1 MQRRFIEMKLNP
13 FTIARRGGT
22 FRSAV
27 GLSVLLHTAVI
38 LAVLAS
44 AASTAPRLLAG
55 EGGGTIHVTLLSESP
70 AAEGKTAPVPAR
82 QAAIKPHREITMKP
96 VPATQAV
103 RDDSGLRQEKRV
115 ELASLI
121 VPDVISDASK
131 SGRSSEAGASS
142 RGSADAEGQGKSGEQ
157 GKPGSPGD
165 GRGEAVS
172 IAVPKYRENVQPNY
186 PEFARTKGYQ
196 GLVLLSAEVHA
207 DGHVGEVR
215 IRKSCGHSLLDRSA
229 LDAVRYWKFEPG
241 KRMGVPVNMWVDV
254 PVRFV
259 LND

>member
-1 MQRRFIEMKLNP
+1 MKLNP
-13 FTIARRGGT
+13 FAIANRGGA

-27 GLSVLLHTAVI
+27 GLSVLLHAAVI

-44 AASTAPRLLAG
+44 AASTAPRLLTG
-55 EGGGTIHVTLLSESP
+55 EGGGLIHVSLLSEPSAP
-70 AAEGKTAPVPAR
+70 EGKTAPAPAR
-82 QAAIKPHREITMKP
+82 QAPSKPLREIAMKP
-96 VPATQAV
+96 VPAMQAI
-103 RDDSGLRQEKRV
+103 RDDSALRQEKRV
-115 ELASLI
+115 ELASLS
-121 VPDVISDASK
+121 VPDFFSDASK
-131 SGRSSEAGASS
+131 SGHSAETGTSS
-142 RGSADAEGQGKSGEQ
+142 RGNSEAAGQGRSAGQ

-165 GRGEAVS
+165 GTGEAVS

-186 PEFARTKGYQ
+186 PEFARARGYQ

-259 LND
+259 LKD

>member
-1 MQRRFIEMKLNP
+1 MNLNP
-13 FTIARRGGT
+13 LTIANRGGT

-27 GLSVLLHTAVI
+27 GLSVLLHAVVI
-38 LAVLAS
+38 LAVLAT
-44 AASTAPRLLAG
+44 AASTAPRLLTG

-70 AAEGKTAPVPAR
+70 AAEGKTAPAPAR
-82 QAAIKPHREITMKP
+82 PAAIKPLRAITMKP
-96 VPATQAV
+96 VPAAQPM
-103 RDDSGLRQEKRV
+103 RDESDLRQERRV
-115 ELASLI
+115 ELASLS

-131 SGRSSEAGASS
+131 SGRSSETGTSS
-142 RGSADAEGQGKSGEQ
+142 RGNADADGQGKGGGQ

-165 GRGEAVS
+165 GKGEAVS
-172 IAVPKYRENVQPNY
+172 IAVPKYRENIQPDY
-186 PEFARTKGYQ
+186 PETARSRGYQ

-215 IRKSCGHSLLDRSA
+215 IRKSCGYGTLDRSA

-259 LND
+259 LKD

>member
-1 MQRRFIEMKLNP
+1 MNLNL
-13 FTIARRGGT
+13 FAFANRGGT

-27 GLSVLLHTAVI
+27 GLSVLLHITVI

-44 AASTAPRLLAG
+44 AASTAPRLLTA
-55 EGGGTIHVTLLSESP
+55 EGGGLIQVTLLSESQTP
-70 AAEGKTAPVPAR
+70 EGKTTQTPAR
-82 QAAIKPHREITMKP
+82 QAANKPPHSITMKP
-96 VPATQAV
+96 VPATQAM
-103 RDDSGLRQEKRV
+103 RDDSAPHQEKRV

-121 VPDVISDASK
+121 VPDVISDAST
-131 SGRSSEAGASS
+131 SDRSAEMGTSS
-142 RGSADAEGQGKSGEQ
+142 RGAVDADGQ

-165 GRGEAVS
+165 DKGKAVS
-172 IAVPKYRENVQPNY
+172 IAVPKYRENVRPNY
-186 PEFARTKGYQ
+186 PEYARSKGYQ
-196 GLVLLSAEVHA
+196 GLVLLSAEVYA

>member
-1 MQRRFIEMKLNP
+1 MKLNP
-13 FTIARRGGT
+13 FIVANRGGT

-27 GLSVLLHTAVI
+27 GLSVFLHTVVI

-44 AASTAPRLLAG
+44 AASTAPRLLTG
-55 EGGGTIHVTLLSESP
+55 EGGGLIHVSLLSESQV
-70 AAEGKTAPVPAR
+70 AEGKTVQAPAR
-82 QAAIKPHREITMKP
+82 QAATKPLREIAMKP
-96 VPATQAV
+96 VPAAQAM
-103 RDDSGLRQEKRV
+103 REDSALRQEKRV
-115 ELASLI
+115 ELASLS

-131 SGRSSEAGASS
+131 SGRSAETGTSS
-142 RGSADAEGQGKSGEQ
+142 RGNAEADGQGRSGGQGKS
-157 GKPGSPGD
+157 GSPGD
-165 GRGEAVS
+165 GRGDAIS

-186 PEFARTKGYQ
+186 PEFARSKGYQ

-215 IRKSCGHSLLDRSA
+215 ISKSCGHSLLDRSA

-259 LND
+259 LKD

>member
-1 MQRRFIEMKLNP
+1 MKLNP
-13 FTIARRGGT
+13 FTIAGRGRP
-22 FRSAV
+22 FKSAV

-44 AASTAPRLLAG
+44 AASTAPRLLSG

-70 AAEGKTAPVPAR
+70 AAQGKTASAAAR
-82 QAAIKPHREITMKP
+82 QAPSQPLREIMMKP
-96 VPATQAV
+96 VPATQAM
-103 RDDSGLRQEKRV
+103 RDDRAPRQEKRV
-115 ELASLI
+115 ELASLT
-121 VPDVISDASK
+121 VPDVISDGSK
-131 SGRSSEAGASS
+131 SGRSAETGTSS
-142 RGSADAEGQGKSGEQ
+142 RGNADTEGQARGGGQ
-157 GKPGSPGD
+157 GKPGSPGEGKGD
-165 GRGEAVS
+165 AVS
-172 IAVPKYRENVQPNY
+172 IAVPKYRENTQPNY
-186 PEFARTKGYQ
+186 PEFARSKGYQ

-215 IRKSCGHSLLDRSA
+215 ISKSCGHSLLDRSA

-259 LND
+259 LKD

>member
-1 MQRRFIEMKLNP
+1 MNLNP
-13 FTIARRGGT
+13 LTIANRGGM
-22 FRSAV
+22 FKSAV

-38 LAVLAS
+38 LAVLAT
-44 AASTAPRLLAG
+44 AASTAPRLLTG
-55 EGGGTIHVTLLSESP
+55 EGGGLIHVTLLSESQ
-70 AAEGKTAPVPAR
+70 ATEGITAPAPAR
-82 QAAIKPHREITMKP
+82 QEVSKPLRAITMKP

-103 RDDSGLRQEKRV
+103 HDDSALRQEKRV
-115 ELASLI
+115 ELASLS
-121 VPDVISDASK
+121 VPDFISDASK
-131 SGRSSEAGASS
+131 SGCSGDTGTSS
-142 RGSADAEGQGKSGEQ
+142 RGTAAADGQGKSGGQ

-165 GRGEAVS
+165 GKGEAVS

-186 PEFARTKGYQ
+186 PEFARLRGYQ

>member
-1 MQRRFIEMKLNP
+1 MKLNP
-13 FTIARRGGT
+13 ITIAMRGGM

-27 GLSVLLHTAVI
+27 GLSVLLHAVVI

-44 AASTAPRLLAG
+44 AASTAPRLLTG
-55 EGGGTIHVTLLSESP
+55 EGGTIHVTLVSESQATEGKATP
-70 AAEGKTAPVPAR
+70 AAAR
-82 QAAIKPHREITMKP
+82 QAASKPLREITMKP
-96 VPATQAV
+96 VPATQAM
-103 RDDSGLRQEKRV
+103 RDDSALKQEKRV
-115 ELASLI
+115 ELASLS
-121 VPDVISDASK
+121 VPDIISDASK
-131 SGRSSEAGASS
+131 SGRSAETVTSS
-142 RGSADAEGQGKSGEQ
+142 RGNTAAEGQGRGGGQGKSG
-157 GKPGSPGD
+157 SPGD
-165 GRGEAVS
+165 GKGEAVS

-186 PEFARTKGYQ
+186 PEFARSKGYQ

-215 IRKSCGHSLLDRSA
+215 ISKSCGHSLLDRSA

-259 LND
+259 LKD